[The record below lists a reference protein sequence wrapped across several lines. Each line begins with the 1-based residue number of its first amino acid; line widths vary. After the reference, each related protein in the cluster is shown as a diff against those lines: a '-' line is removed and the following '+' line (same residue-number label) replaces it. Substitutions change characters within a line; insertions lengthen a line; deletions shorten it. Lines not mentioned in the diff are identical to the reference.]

1 MARNL
6 SSVRNVGLR
15 ESVDQ
20 IIRQSQRDAAR
31 AAGDTDIEPR
41 QFLTQ
46 QEQLKLQREG
56 LKQWNDY
63 LRAVATYRDSQTK
76 SLKEELALK
85 TQALKTLEGIGRA
98 GQQAGASQN
107 RVNIA
112 GNLSL
117 ASENNE
123 LAIKALEEMAADLP
137 AKDEATVLNLAN
149 DIETG
154 NWGTSIQDIVNE
166 NPALFIEHYPAVM
179 ARLGDVL
186 GTTPASLERVL
197 IDESTSTNQPQI
209 TRIFT
214 EGQRRHAGALDRIE
228 ELLDTAERAEDAAD
242 RLITSTPESRE
253 AFALAKQILD
263 ADPNNPDATLQSL
276 GAGPGTAMDDL
287 PGSEMYEQFLKT
299 VGDVET
305 EVYARQLFEATIND
319 PLFNEYV
326 RSQGYDPDQ
335 LSFGQKEQ
343 LLTPLITQRR
353 REQGR
358 DFVAGQAY
366 VAAQTLAALDPRD
379 DVAPTFTEVL
389 DALIMG
395 STRPFKVIRELRRLG
410 KQKRVR
416 QVQQE
421 LQRQADQ
428 GIVPTEVEQDLP
440 RVSAEEQQRATE
452 NLRRATE
459 AAEAGEAPAAAEA
472 EAAPEAPAEAPTEAA
487 PETRMPSQAVI
498 DSLQSNADRFG
509 ARPTIQLDSG
519 EEVFV
524 IPDGGGK
531 LYQMVDGQL
540 QEYAPAGAPEPAAP
554 EAAPQPATS
563 LEQAGATN
571 IVSPAGDP
579 YGPYGQ
585 FEDGSV
591 GFMRDGKLVRVRP
604 GQRGYDSIRSV
615 LSGGEALIEGDAGD
629 GTGDDAPPSDGKQG
643 SLFNNIA
650 AGITGSTDSQAAEM
664 MDNEE
669 LLQKA
674 EEDSP
679 LGEAARRE
687 ADRRDNNAIQLF
699 KDGLVSYEDAVS
711 RMIRPRDFREEAPP
725 EPLAVTQGEGRDPF
739 QSFLPSSPA
748 RGEEA
753 SAPAPASGGPV
764 RVEPLEFSASE
775 IVEDR
780 GAFDDPVGDAERARQ
795 IMEEVRKRRLRMQNP
810 NMVNIDEDPAVYAGR
825 TGRTISPTRVAPL
838 EIEGTPPP
846 LEELDFSTMSRDE
859 AMAEA
864 REYQRVLEGQGLSPD
879 QVYEEMERR
888 IYSKNPEVFAP
899 VMAEPMGT
907 QEDIDRLRAA
917 GGRPAGSPTRVAPLE
932 ISRKEIER
940 DREAFDDPRGDAET
954 ASRIMREN
962 RQRRLRTYNPTAQNP
977 EQEAAAEEGVTIPST
992 RVAPLE
998 IQGDSPPVRVAPL
1011 EIKGEARETL
1021 EPAETYS
1028 PSAEREEAQEA
1039 AASDEEDAAVEATE
1053 TPAPEPAQTE
1063 FQNEPEE
1070 AKKEEEEEEEEE
1082 KEQAAAPRRGRQG
1095 LPDSGGRPSGGMA
1108 PPSGRSGGSQP
1119 RSPAKATLFEE
1130 QKMGV
1135 AANPGAQ
1142 ITGPP
1147 NLSSAESLVGTKKPI
1162 TNQRNTLAL
1171 RLAES
1176 AQKKAGQMGGMA

>member
-46 QEQLKLQREG
+46 QEQLTLQREG
-56 LKQWNDY
+56 LKQWNDF
-63 LRAVATYRDSQTK
+63 LRAAATYRDSETK
-76 SLKEELALK
+76 SLKDSLLMQQEALQTMRLLGQTS
-85 TQALKTLEGIGRA
+85 TQALSSTKTAQIN
-98 GQQAGASQN
+98 GALDNAAQSKKL
-107 RVNIA
+107 A
-112 GNLSL
+112 AEELGKLTEDLS
-117 ASENNE
+117 AE
-123 LAIKALEEMAADLP
+123 
-137 AKDEATVLNLAN
+137 DEATVLTLATQ
-149 DIETG
+149 IETG
-154 NWGTSIQDIVNE
+154 NWGAGIQNILRE
-166 NPALFIEHYPAVM
+166 NPDLFIGNYPAVM

-186 GTTPASLERVL
+186 GESPAALEQTL
-197 IDESTSTNQPQI
+197 LQEATSANQPQI
-209 TRIFT
+209 ARVFT
-214 EGQRRHAGALDRIE
+214 EGQRRHGNVFRDVDRYLQDAREAE
-228 ELLDTAERAEDAAD
+228 ESAEG
-242 RLITSTPESRE
+242 LIASSPQSRE
-253 AFALAKQILD
+253 AFAIAKAILD
-263 ADPNNPDATLQSL
+263 VDPNNPDATLQSL
-276 GAGPGTAMDDL
+276 GAEPGTSLDDL
-287 PGSEMYEQFLKT
+287 PGQEMYEQFLKT

-326 RSQGYDPDQ
+326 KSQGYDPEQ

-379 DVAPTFTEVL
+379 DVAPTFTEIL
-389 DALIMG
+389 DALIVG

-459 AAEAGEAPAAAEA
+459 AAEAGETPAAAEA

-725 EPLAVTQGEGRDPF
+725 EPLAVTQGEGTDPF
-739 QSFLPSSPA
+739 RNFLPFSPT

-753 SAPAPASGGPV
+753 PAPAPAPASGGPV

-780 GAFDDPVGDAERARQ
+780 EAFNDPVGDAERARQ
-795 IMEEVRKRRLRMQNP
+795 IMEENRKRRLRMQNP
-810 NMVNIDEDPAVYAGR
+810 NMVNINEDPAVYAGR

-846 LEELDFSTMSRDE
+846 LEELDFSAMGRDE

-907 QEDIDRLRAA
+907 QEDIERLRAA
-917 GGRPAGSPTRVAPLE
+917 GGRPAGLPTRVAPLE
-932 ISRKEIER
+932 ISREEIER

-1011 EIKGEARETL
+1011 EIKGDAPTVL
-1021 EPAETYS
+1021 EPEEAYS

-1053 TPAPEPAQTE
+1053 TPAPEPAGD
-1063 FQNEPEE
+1063 EPEE
-1070 AKKEEEEEEEEE
+1070 AKKEEEEEEEE
-1082 KEQAAAPRRGRQG
+1082 QAAAPRRGRQG
-1095 LPDSGGRPSGGMA
+1095 RPDYGGRPPGGMA
-1108 PPSGRSGGSQP
+1108 PPSARPGGSQFRP
-1119 RSPAKATLFEE
+1119 PPKASVFE
-1130 QKMGV
+1130 QQQMGV
-1135 AANPGAQ
+1135 AATNPGAQ

-1147 NLSSAESLVGTKKPI
+1147 NLSSAETPVTSNTGI
-1162 TNQRNTLAL
+1162 QSQRAKMSAAL
-1171 RLAES
+1171 LNDAK
-1176 AQKKAGQMGGMA
+1176 KKADQASQPGGMQ